1 MPARTDQQQ
10 TGAHSGGAVRRQLL
24 RGLSTRQPGHFS
36 ALAGRMAVLFW
47 PNIAESLPH
56 PAALRGSISAKNPIG
71 WCSWALPPGETPV
84 YTKGQAKA

>member
-1 MPARTDQQQ
+1 
-10 TGAHSGGAVRRQLL
+10 
-24 RGLSTRQPGHFS
+24 
-36 ALAGRMAVLFW
+36 MAVLFW